1 MGALT
6 LLFTFPAPIIFA
18 VLLNELRG
26 KTYKKVVQ
34 TVSYIP
40 HFISVVVICS
50 MLNGFGSTSGLFND
64 IRELLGM
71 ARVDMNNGSKYFLL
85 DVYKRQVCHCHGLA
99 GGGMVPN
106 PHPEGK
112 RALRKEGGKGYS
124 HRTEGAADL

>member
-40 HFISVVVICS
+40 PFHI
-50 MLNGFGSTSGLFND
+50 
-64 IRELLGM
+64 
-71 ARVDMNNGSKYFLL
+71 
-85 DVYKRQVCHCHGLA
+85 
-99 GGGMVPN
+99 GGGYLFHAERVRF
-106 PHPEGK
+106 H
-112 RALRKEGGKGYS
+112 L
-124 HRTEGAADL
+124 GAVQ